1 MVSVT
6 YGFDKGNA
14 IEAENRVVFS
24 HRVGI
29 GNREKVRDCQGM
41 GQRIRN
47 VRKNKLKM
55 VIIVN
60 KICVIK
66 IEKKC
71 LNVLP
76 AKLEEREARH
86 SLFST

>member
-6 YGFDKGNA
+6 YRFDKGNA
-14 IEAENRVVFS
+14 IEAENRLVFS

-29 GNREKVRDCQGM
+29 GNRERVRDCQGM

-47 VRKNKLKM
+47 VRKNNLKM

-60 KICVIK
+60 KIC
-66 IEKKC
+66 
-71 LNVLP
+71 
-76 AKLEEREARH
+76 H
-86 SLFST
+86 